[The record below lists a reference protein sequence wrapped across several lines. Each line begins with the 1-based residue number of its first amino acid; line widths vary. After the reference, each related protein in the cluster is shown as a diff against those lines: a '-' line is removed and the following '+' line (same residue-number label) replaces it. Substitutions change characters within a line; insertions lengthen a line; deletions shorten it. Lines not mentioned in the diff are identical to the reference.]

1 MADDYD
7 KTEDA
12 TAKKQDD
19 ARDKG
24 QVARSRELSTALVL
38 MASALGFI
46 IFGHYIAKALF
57 AVMQRTFTLSRQ
69 ETYDETQMFQAWA
82 WVFDAIGM
90 PVLIF
95 LIVALVGGVYGSIAI
110 GGYNFTWQGAAP
122 KASKISPLAGFKRM
136 FGLNALVELIK
147 SISKV
152 VVISGM
158 AYFALMFYKDEA
170 LQLDQ
175 EQFPLNIYHAL
186 GMIEWAFLLL
196 TLAMLPI
203 VLMDVPYQI
212 FKHNKD
218 LKMSKQEVKDERK
231 NAEGDPMV
239 KARIKRLQYQS
250 AANRMMQDVPMADV
264 IVTNPTHYSVAIKYD
279 QEGDRAPVMVAKGVD
294 ALAMHI
300 RTVAGAHG
308 VPLIAS
314 PMLARAIYYSTDVNA
329 EVPQKLFM
337 AVAQVLAY
345 VYQIKA
351 YKNGKG
357 MRPKALPKEL
367 PIPPELRR

>member
-46 IFGHYIAKALF
+46 MFGHYIAKALF
-57 AVMQRTFTLSRQ
+57 DVMQRSFTLSRQ
-69 ETYDETQMFQAWA
+69 ESYDETHMFQAWS
-82 WVFDAIGM
+82 WVFNSVGM

-95 LIVALVGGVYGSIAI
+95 LLLALVGGVYGSIAI

-122 KASKISPLAGFKRM
+122 KASKISPIAGFKRM
-136 FGLNALVELIK
+136 FGLNALIELIK

-152 VVISGM
+152 VVIAGM
-158 AYFALMFYKDEA
+158 AYFALMIYKDEA
-170 LQLDQ
+170 LHLDQ
-175 EQFPLNIYHAL
+175 ELFPMNIYHAL

-196 TLAMLPI
+196 TLAMIPI

-218 LKMSKQEVKDERK
+218 LKMSKQEIKDERK
-231 NAEGDPMV
+231 NSEGDPMV

-250 AANRMMQDVPMADV
+250 AANRMMQDVPHADV

-279 QEGDRAPVMVAKGVD
+279 QEGNRAPIMVAKGID

-314 PMLARAIYYSTDVNA
+314 PMLARAIYYSTEINS

-351 YKNGKG
+351 YKKGQG

>member
-1 MADDYD
+1 
-7 KTEDA
+7 
-12 TAKKQDD
+12 
-19 ARDKG
+19 
-24 QVARSRELSTALVL
+24 
-38 MASALGFI
+38 
-46 IFGHYIAKALF
+46 
-57 AVMQRTFTLSRQ
+57 
-69 ETYDETQMFQAWA
+69 
-82 WVFDAIGM
+82 
-90 PVLIF
+90 
-95 LIVALVGGVYGSIAI
+95 
-110 GGYNFTWQGAAP
+110 
-122 KASKISPLAGFKRM
+122 
-136 FGLNALVELIK
+136 
-147 SISKV
+147 
-152 VVISGM
+152 
-158 AYFALMFYKDEA
+158 
-170 LQLDQ
+170 
-175 EQFPLNIYHAL
+175 
-186 GMIEWAFLLL
+186 
-196 TLAMLPI
+196 
-203 VLMDVPYQI
+203 LMDVPYQI

-250 AANRMMQDVPMADV
+250 AANRMMQDVPTADV

-294 ALAMHI
+294 ELAMHI

-314 PMLARAIYYSTDVNA
+314 PMLARAIYYSTEVNA

-351 YKNGKG
+351 YKKGKG

>member
-38 MASALGFI
+38 LASALAFLM
-46 IFGHYIAKALF
+46 FGNYMAKAMYD
-57 AVMQRTFTLSRQ
+57 VMRRTFTLSRQ
-69 ETYDETQMFQAWA
+69 ETYDETQMFQAWV
-82 WVFDAIGM
+82 WVLEAISM
-90 PVLIF
+90 PLLIF
-95 LIVALVGGVYGSIAI
+95 MLIALVGGIYGSIAI
-110 GGYNFTWQGAAP
+110 GGYNFTWEGAAP
-122 KASKISPLAGFKRM
+122 KANKISPLAGFKRM
-136 FGLNALVELIK
+136 FGLNALVELTK
-147 SISKV
+147 SIAKV
-152 VVISGM
+152 VVIGGM
-158 AYFALMFYKDEA
+158 AYFALIFYKDEA
-170 LQLDQ
+170 LHLDQ
-175 EQFPLNIYHAL
+175 ELFPMNIYHAL
-186 GMIEWAFLLL
+186 SMLEWAFLLL
-196 TLAMLPI
+196 TLAMIPI

-212 FKHNKD
+212 YKHNKD

-231 NAEGDPMV
+231 NSEGDPMV

-250 AANRMMQDVPMADV
+250 AANRMMQDVPTADV
-264 IVTNPTHYSVAIKYD
+264 IVTNPTHYSVAISYD
-279 QEGDRAPVMVAKGVD
+279 QMGERAPVMVAKGVD

-308 VPLIAS
+308 VPLVAS
-314 PMLARAIYYSTDVNA
+314 PMLARAIYYSTEVNS

-345 VYQIKA
+345 VYQVKA
-351 YKNGKG
+351 FKSGKG
-357 MRPKALPKEL
+357 ARPKPLPKEL
-367 PIPPELRR
+367 PVPKDLQR